1 MRFATCGKQSL
12 TSWKG
17 SERMTTNMWLTVATM
32 VLAIMI
38 TGANDY
44 PALQVIMAGII
55 YVIIIAM
62 VVMKFW
68 M

>member
-1 MRFATCGKQSL
+1 
-12 TSWKG
+12 
-17 SERMTTNMWLTVATM
+17 MTTNMWLTVATM

-38 TGANDY
+38 ACANDC

>member
-1 MRFATCGKQSL
+1 
-12 TSWKG
+12 
-17 SERMTTNMWLTVATM
+17 MTTNMWLTVATM